1 MSYPYILQGKQ
12 VTVVIGTTP
21 HVVAKTHPAYQ
32 RVIDAIKA
40 GEWKTVEDIIDPKR
54 VILSLGEGNIS
65 IEGQRLFWKN
75 VELHNSLARRI
86 IQMFSDGFDVSP
98 MVNFMDNLM
107 QNPSKTSVD
116 ELYGFLEANSLPLT
130 SDGCF
135 LAYRKVSENY
145 FDIYSG
151 TVLNKPAQYITE
163 ADMEFV
169 GSGKGKR
176 QEVTVEVV
184 DGVTTVSMDRNQVD
198 DNRDRTCSVGLH
210 FCSRSYLDCFG
221 DSNSRIVIVKI
232 NPRDV
237 VSIPSDYDN
246 SKGRTCRYE
255 IVDEIDKDKADEAF
269 AKAVQEKAEQ
279 EASTLTPVER
289 QEVAAMIAEYIKQR
303 KEQAK
308 NQ

>member
-308 NQ
+308 IQ